1 MASSHFYEGYR
12 SNVSANRS
20 GERSNF
26 TGANVAAKKLS
37 KPSSAS
43 ALDIGACAF
52 LTSLGCWH
60 CEVECKQSGYLQPAA
75 THFAECDERFRGR
88 RMAAH
93 YS

>member
-37 KPSSAS
+37 NSSSTVDAKHRCVV
-43 ALDIGACAF
+43 APPFCDDTF
-52 LTSLGCWH
+52 LTSRRWFPFTEGK
-60 CEVECKQSGYLQPAA
+60 V
-75 THFAECDERFRGR
+75 FRLRAR
-88 RMAAH
+88 RVRLTTTSSM
-93 YS
+93 

>member
-37 KPSSAS
+37 NPSSA
-43 ALDIGACAF
+43 AGGETPC
-52 LTSLGCWH
+52 
-60 CEVECKQSGYLQPAA
+60 
-75 THFAECDERFRGR
+75 
-88 RMAAH
+88 
-93 YS
+93 